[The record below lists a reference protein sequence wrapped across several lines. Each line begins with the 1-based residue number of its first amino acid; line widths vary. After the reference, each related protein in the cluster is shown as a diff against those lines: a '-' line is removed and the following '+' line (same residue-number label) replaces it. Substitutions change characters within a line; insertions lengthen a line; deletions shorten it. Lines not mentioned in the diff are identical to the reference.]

1 MQKKDGKNRVIQAGS
16 FAMTPTQTRYA
27 VIETEL
33 LGIVRAIK
41 KCSHYLQGAQRFKVI
56 TDHKPL
62 LGIFNKALGDIENA
76 RLLRLRMK
84 ISTYNFELA
93 WCAGK
98 RHLIADA
105 LSRSPVFPGEEEED
119 DLHEMADLN
128 NIVCASPALNFLRE
142 AAAKD
147 DEYLRTAKFF
157 LSGKPIEKSTNLAY
171 KSLWPDL
178 SIIDAPNEPP
188 LLAFG
193 DRIVV
198 PQPAIKEVLK
208 RLHLSHQGIVKT
220 KKLAR
225 DLYYWPG
232 MGRSIE
238 NLVKQCEACQQN
250 LPSNPVEK
258 YISYA
263 PLIENVNDA
272 WAIDLFS
279 SGGRDFL
286 ALVDGFSGMLV
297 CEKLSKT
304 TTQDLIN
311 ILEKRIQ
318 E

>member
-1 MQKKDGKNRVIQAGS
+1 MQRKHGKNRIIQAGS

-33 LGIVRAIK
+33 LGIVKAIL
-41 KCSHYLQGAQRFKVI
+41 KCSHYLQGAPQFKVV

-62 LGIFNKALGDIENA
+62 LGIFKKALGDIENT

-84 ISTYNFELA
+84 VSTYDFDLA
-93 WCAGK
+93 WVAGK

-105 LSRSPVFPGEEEED
+105 LSRAPVFPGEEEEE
-119 DLHEMADLN
+119 DLLEMETLN
-128 NIVCASPALNFLRE
+128 VTCSSPALNFLRE
-142 AAAKD
+142 AAEKD
-147 DEYLRTAKFF
+147 SEYLKTVKFF
-157 LSGKPIEKSTNLAY
+157 LTGKPINKSSHIAY

-178 SIIDAPNEPP
+178 SIIDAPGQPA
-188 LLAFG
+188 LIAFG

-198 PQPAIKEVLK
+198 PSPAIKEVLK

-225 DLYYWPG
+225 ELYYWPN
-232 MGRSIE
+232 MGKSIE
-238 NLVKQCEACQQN
+238 TLVKNCEACQQF

-279 SGGRDFL
+279 SKGRDFL
-286 ALVDGFSGMLV
+286 ALVDGFSGLLC
-297 CEKLSKT
+297 CEKLSRTSSEDVIKVVERK
-304 TTQDLIN
+304 N
-311 ILEKRIQ
+311 V
-318 E
+318 